1 MLYSTFVRTLMCQD
15 LLIFWTFSYKH
26 MINEGNLFKTDYE
39 ILSIFIEINK
49 KKSHSLTGQTKLHP
63 LLPFKESHSE
73 IITGLSTEQIMAN
86 IRNQLIAGKN
96 NITQFVDKA
105 FCFFSS
111 LILGKYFISH
121 ITFIPR
127 TLKDKV
133 MIDVHPLCQIK
144 IKSNF
149 LKDSSFTDINLI
161 LIRNSYS
168 LHFSTSSYICKMY

>member
-1 MLYSTFVRTLMCQD
+1 M
-15 LLIFWTFSYKH
+15 
-26 MINEGNLFKTDYE
+26 
-39 ILSIFIEINK
+39 
-49 KKSHSLTGQTKLHP
+49 
-63 LLPFKESHSE
+63 
-73 IITGLSTEQIMAN
+73 EQIMAN

-111 LILGKYFISH
+111 LILRKYFISH

-127 TLKDKV
+127 TLKVKV
-133 MIDVHPLCQIK
+133 MIDVHLLCQIK

-168 LHFSTSSYICKMY
+168 AFQHQQLHMQNVLKCLRLNLHPYFAIHFMVLYFSVLNSPNPAKQNVEYSDSN